1 MQFAQVIG
9 HEEVKSR
16 LINSVREGRISHAQM
31 FLGPEGSGNLAL
43 AIAYAQYLF
52 CENKTEKD
60 SCGLCQH
67 CKQIQKLIYPDLS
80 FTYPVATK
88 EKITEPKSVD
98 FIREWREAILE
109 SPYVKYTDWVEKL
122 DIENK
127 QGIISVHEAE
137 DIGKRLSLKSVLGG
151 FRILIMW
158 RPENLHT
165 TAANKLLKIL
175 EEPGDKTI
183 FILVAEDYEQIL
195 PTIASRTQLIKVNRL
210 SENELIP
217 FLLEKHGLNP
227 QEARQVAL
235 RCDGNYCEAL
245 RMIRN
250 DESSENLDQWF
261 LDWMRSCYAGNLNQI
276 LEYSGSFGSMT
287 REKQKRY
294 LYHALTV
301 ARECLLINY
310 ADRSMVHTDGKELE
324 DLSRFAPFV
333 NMYNAEDFSD
343 MLNDAVYH
351 IERNAN
357 SKILF
362 TDLSFKMKEIL
373 RRKPE
378 NAQVN

>member
-1 MQFAQVIG
+1 
-9 HEEVKSR
+9 
-16 LINSVREGRISHAQM
+16 L

-43 AIAYAQYLF
+43 AIAYAQFLF

-60 SCGLCQH
+60 SCGLCQP
-67 CKQIQKLIYPDLS
+67 CKQIQKLTYPDLS
-80 FTYPVATK
+80 FSYPVASK

-98 FIREWREAILE
+98 FIKEWRDAILD
-109 SPYVKYTDWVEKL
+109 SPYIKYTDWVEKL

-137 DIGKRLSLKSVLGG
+137 DILKRLSLKSVLGG
-151 FRILIMW
+151 YKILIVW

-165 TAANKLLKIL
+165 SAANKLLKII
-175 EEPGDKTI
+175 EEPGENTI

-195 PTIASRTQLIKVNRL
+195 PTITSRTQLIKVNRL

-217 FLLEKHGLNP
+217 YLMDKHELSP
-227 QEARQVAL
+227 QTARQVAL
-235 RCDGNYCEAL
+235 RCDGNYSEAL
-245 RMIRN
+245 KMIRN
-250 DESSENLDQWF
+250 DESTENLDQWF
-261 LDWMRSCYAGNLNQI
+261 LDWMRSCYSGNLGQI
-276 LEYSGSFGSMT
+276 NEYSGSFSSMT

-310 ADRSMVHTDGKELE
+310 ADRSMVHLDEKGLE

-333 NMYNAEDFSD
+333 NMYNAEDFSG

-362 TDLSFKMKEIL
+362 TDLSFRIQEIL

-378 NAQVN
+378 NVQAN